1 MARKKQDINIRLKRQ
16 EDKILKL
23 TKQLEKEKDY
33 YNELLLE
40 KQEEDKIKLF
50 EAYQKSKRE
59 LDEIIDFMKGKADL

>member
-1 MARKKQDINIRLKRQ
+1 M
-16 EDKILKL
+16 KL

>member
-1 MARKKQDINIRLKRQ
+1 MAKRKQDINIRLKRQ

-23 TKQLEKEKDY
+23 TDQLEKEKDY

-50 EAYQKSKRE
+50 EAYQKSRRN